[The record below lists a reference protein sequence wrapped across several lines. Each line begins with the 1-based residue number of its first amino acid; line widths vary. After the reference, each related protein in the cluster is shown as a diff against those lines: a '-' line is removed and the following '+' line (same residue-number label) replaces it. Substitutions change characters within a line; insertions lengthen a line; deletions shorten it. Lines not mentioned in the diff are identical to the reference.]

1 MKTVQMI
8 SRPAYLALL
17 CLQLLLAG
25 CSQTPTEEAIRT
37 ELESMAAAIEARQSG
52 AVASRLHEDF
62 ISEGT
67 HGGMDRRAV
76 QRTLMA
82 IFYRHQ
88 DISVTLTNIQVT
100 PDPVNRS
107 RASATFNALTT
118 GGDGGLL
125 PSSGELYRVES
136 EWQLVDD
143 EWKLLKLS
151 GKRALEG

>member
-1 MKTVQMI
+1 MKTAQRI

-17 CLQLLLAG
+17 CLQLLLTG

-37 ELESMAAAIEARQSG
+37 EIEELAAAIEARQSA

-62 ISEGT
+62 ISEGA
-67 HGGMDRRAV
+67 HGGMDRRTA

-82 IFYRHQ
+82 IFYRHKN
-88 DISVTLTNIQVT
+88 ISVTLTNIQVT

-107 RASATFNALTT
+107 RANATFNALTT

>member
-1 MKTVQMI
+1 VPVI
-8 SRPAYLALL
+8 SRPDYLPLL
-17 CLQLLLAG
+17 SLELRLAG
-25 CSQTPTEEAIRT
+25 RSQAPPVEAIRT
-37 ELESMAAAIEARQSG
+37 EITELAAAIEARQSA

-62 ISEGT
+62 ISEGA

-82 IFYRHQ
+82 IFYRHR